1 MGPHTKCKYDDRSRC
16 LDQDLISL
24 YCVRAIDAFCCCGEC
39 RICMRAT
46 SRLYSAIVRP
56 VCCGVRRKMTNR
68 CGEFICRSGIRGFI
82 CVGAS
87 DSSRVAVA
95 ECRERLW
102 CDASRS
108 LRRFGSSALSLRC
121 SFARR
126 MFDMQVASNAGGDAA
141 AKGVHCACS
150 VWSCSPKGGGSL
162 SIFFFF
168 FEGRVVR
175 PHRPTLPLRSSRSHV
190 ACILRDWT
198 LCGRRNPSPTLRAL
212 LREVAAMSP
221 T

>member
-102 CDASRS
+102 CDTSRS

-126 MFDMQVASNAGGDAA
+126 MFDVQVASNAGGERSTLRLLCVVLFPEGRWFA
-141 AKGVHCACS
+141 VH
-150 VWSCSPKGGGSL
+150 
-162 SIFFFF
+162 FFFF
-168 FEGRVVR
+168 DGQVV
-175 PHRPTLPLRSSRSHV
+175 
-190 ACILRDWT
+190 
-198 LCGRRNPSPTLRAL
+198 
-212 LREVAAMSP
+212 
-221 T
+221 